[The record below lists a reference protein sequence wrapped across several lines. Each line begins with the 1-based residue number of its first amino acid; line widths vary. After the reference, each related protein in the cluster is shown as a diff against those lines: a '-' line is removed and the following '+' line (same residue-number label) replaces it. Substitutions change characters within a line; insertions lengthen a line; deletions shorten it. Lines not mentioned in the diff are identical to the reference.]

1 MSYYLIKALNS
12 DMCLSIHKCL
22 SDKGMDCKIVAT
34 PSILGRGCGLSVRV
48 EDDAYKEIVDKVKN
62 ENLELNN
69 LDIYKIEIKDNNKC
83 EYTKI

>member
-12 DMCLSIHKCL
+12 DMCLSIHKFL
-22 SDKGMDCKIVAT
+22 SNKGMECKIVAT
-34 PSILGRGCGLSVRV
+34 PSILGSGCGLSVRV

-62 ENLELNN
+62 ENL
-69 LDIYKIEIKDNNKC
+69 DIYKIKIKDNNKY